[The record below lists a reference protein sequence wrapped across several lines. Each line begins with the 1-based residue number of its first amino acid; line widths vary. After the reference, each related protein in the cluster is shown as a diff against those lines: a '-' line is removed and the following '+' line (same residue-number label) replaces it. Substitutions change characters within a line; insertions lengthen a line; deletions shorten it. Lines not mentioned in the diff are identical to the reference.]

1 MPGSGER
8 NLQTLLATMKPT
20 LHPETYVFITTTQ
33 PIDTLPLH
41 SLQPEMLFRE
51 SEGLTIIASKTLAE
65 SHGFGCTDYV
75 FPCKKLSLT
84 VHSSL
89 EAVGLLAAIT
99 NRFAERS
106 ISTNV
111 VSGYFHDHIFV
122 AVGSEETAMRVLGEM
137 TEDALVHGCL

>member
-8 NLQTLLATMKPT
+8 SLQALLATMKP
-20 LHPETYVFITTTQ
+20 
-33 PIDTLPLH
+33 TLPLH

-51 SEGLTIIASKTLAE
+51 PEGLTIIASKTLAE
-65 SHGFGCTDYV
+65 SHGFGCADYV

-106 ISTNV
+106 ISTTV

-122 AVGSEETAMRVLGEM
+122 AVGSEETAMRVLEEM
-137 TEDALVHGCL
+137 MEDALVHGCL